1 MRPAKGDYAEYY
13 QKYIDLV
20 KGDDIFRILVEQNM
34 ESQNVLN
41 SFQKARVII
50 GMQREVDG

>member
-13 QKYIDLV
+13 QPYIDKI
-20 KGDDIFRILVEQNM
+20 KGDDIFRILIEQNL

-41 SFQKARVII
+41 SFSESKGNYSYAE
-50 GMQREVDG
+50 G

>member
-1 MRPAKGDYAEYY
+1 MRPAIGDYAEYY

-41 SFQKARVII
+41 SF
-50 GMQREVDG
+50 

>member
-20 KGDDIFRILVEQNM
+20 KGDDIFQN
-34 ESQNVLN
+34 SC
-41 SFQKARVII
+41 
-50 GMQREVDG
+50 